1 MAVDSPIS
9 NSMFASCCSMKIDSS
24 CSANRP
30 SFLTLLSVRMCIPQP
45 FFTYSLCRSGGQC
58 LWHTLPPLALNITSY
73 LNRTAAGAGVRALFN
88 CFKVLIAFHPFLT
101 ASQTFY
107 RANVEGI
114 VASPML
120 MAFP

>member
-1 MAVDSPIS
+1 
-9 NSMFASCCSMKIDSS
+9 
-24 CSANRP
+24 
-30 SFLTLLSVRMCIPQP
+30 MCILNPSLP
-45 FFTYSLCRSGGQC
+45 IPSAVAVAVPAAEFT
-58 LWHTLPPLALNITSY
+58 PLALNTSY

-114 VASPML
+114 VASL
-120 MAFP
+120 YVDGFSVNEAICNFFSGSD